1 MNAIEL
7 ERVAKVYRV
16 YQSSRGILKEL
27 FLRRQYHRP
36 FWALREL
43 SVDVA
48 PGVTLG
54 VVGDNGAGKSTLL
67 KLITGTTEPSSG
79 SVRVKGRIASLLE
92 LGTGFHPEFTG
103 RENIHFSAVT
113 SGVSRQESREKIDE
127 IIRFAELEDFIDQP
141 IRTYSSGMYMRL
153 GFAVAT
159 AFDPDVL
166 VIDEALAVGDHN
178 FQQKCIERIHRFKQD
193 GRNIVFCS
201 HNLFQVRRLCDRA
214 VWLHRGECRASGE
227 AAEVVER
234 YTDFLRQPRDSSSLQ
249 QSASAAVEVEKD
261 RFFSRIESVTLTD
274 LAGRPREEFQ
284 TGEGLRLTM
293 RVRFGKGFQPNL
305 AVGLVRNDGLIC
317 YCTNTGEDK
326 HLLNRL
332 EGETYV
338 SSIEFERLPLLSGR
352 YHFSVATT
360 DERGLQAYEIADAV
374 CPFTVRHGGSDYG
387 LIRLEHRW
395 R

>member
-16 YQSSRGILKEL
+16 YRSSRGIVKEL

-43 SVDVA
+43 SVNVEQGLA
-48 PGVTLG
+48 LG
-54 VVGDNGAGKSTLL
+54 VIGDNGAGKSTLL
-67 KLITGTTEPSSG
+67 KIITGTTQPTSG
-79 SVRVKGRIASLLE
+79 SVRVHGRVASLLE

-103 RENIHFSAVT
+103 RENIHFSAIT
-113 SGVSRQESREKIDE
+113 SGISRRESLEKTEE
-127 IIRFAELEDFIDQP
+127 IIGFAELQEFIDQP
-141 IRTYSSGMYMRL
+141 IRTYSSGMYLRL

-166 VIDEALAVGDHN
+166 VIDEALAVGDQN
-178 FQQKCIERIHRFKQD
+178 FQQKCIQRILRFKQD

-201 HNLFQVRRLCDRA
+201 HNLFQVRQLCDRA
-214 VWLHRGECRASGE
+214 VWLHRGDCRASGD

-234 YTDFLRQPRDSSSLQ
+234 YTDFLRQSRDT
-249 QSASAAVEVEKD
+249 QSQKQRRADEGERD

-274 LAGRPREEFQ
+274 LEGRAKEQFQ
-284 TGEGLRLTM
+284 TGDGMRLNM

-305 AVGLVRNDGLIC
+305 VVGLVRNDGVVC
-317 YCTNTGEDK
+317 YCANTVEDG
-326 HLLNRL
+326 HALSTQDA
-332 EGETYV
+332 ETYLCSV
-338 SSIEFERLPLLSGR
+338 IFETLPLLSGS
-352 YHFSVATT
+352 YHFTVATT
-360 DERGLQAYEIADAV
+360 DERGLQAYEIADPV
-374 CPFTVRHGGSDYG
+374 CPFTVRHSGSDYG
-387 LIRLEHRW
+387 LVRLPHQW